1 MTDRQASRF
10 IDDGR
15 LYAPAALRNRAGLID
30 MLRDVLPQS
39 GQVLEIASGTGEHA
53 VAFAAAFPRVVFH
66 PSEPNATCRASIEAW
81 IAATG
86 VGNVLPP
93 LALDATDEIW
103 TAELVDAILCIN
115 LLHLAAAPIAA
126 VMRGAA
132 ATLKPGGSLVTYGLF
147 TPELTAAI
155 VAAATQNGLTPRP
168 AVPMPDHH
176 QALIFRL
183 AQ

>member
-15 LYAPAALRNRAGLID
+15 LYAPAALRNCAGLID
-30 MLRDVLPQS
+30 LLRDVLPQN
-39 GQVLEIASGTGEHA
+39 GLVLEIASGTGEHA
-53 VAFAAAFPRVVFH
+53 VAFATAFPRLLFR
-66 PSEPNATCRASIEAW
+66 PSEPNATCRLSIEAW

-93 LALDATDEIW
+93 LVLDATDESW
-103 TAELVDAILCIN
+103 NTPPVDTILCIN

-132 ATLKPGGSLVTYGLF
+132 ATLKPGGVLVTFGLF

-155 VAAATQNGLTPRP
+155 VASATQNGLTPQT
-168 AVPMPDHH
+168 AVPMPDQH

-183 AQ
+183 GR